1 MIHGGSGVKPS
12 QVVNCEVVV
21 GGEHVIASFPRDMLI
36 RAVPAWVKV
45 GRNAVPRPTNSAISV
60 PGPKQAI
67 ILAGMHVP
75 RPQKKTS
82 LCILCL
88 CPFLG
93 AIVQRFA
100 VLNIV
105 DYNNRMRESHL
116 PALFSFVI
124 NLLIFSLKSWYILFN
139 MQILEGPAKKVVA

>member
-1 MIHGGSGVKPS
+1 MIHGGSGVKHS

-75 RPQKKTS
+75 RPQK
-82 LCILCL
+82 
-88 CPFLG
+88 
-93 AIVQRFA
+93 
-100 VLNIV
+100 NII
-105 DYNNRMRESHL
+105 EH
-116 PALFSFVI
+116 FVSMS
-124 NLLIFSLKSWYILFN
+124 IFRCYRAMICCFEHCGL
-139 MQILEGPAKKVVA
+139 